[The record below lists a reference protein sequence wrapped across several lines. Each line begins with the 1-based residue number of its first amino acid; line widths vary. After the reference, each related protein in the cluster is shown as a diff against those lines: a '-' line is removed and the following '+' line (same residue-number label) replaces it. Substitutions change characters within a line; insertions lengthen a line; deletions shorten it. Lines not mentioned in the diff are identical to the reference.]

1 MTTSYEIE
9 QLAATIGEVVYLEV
23 AKWRL
28 YANDAHLHTK
38 LAEEI
43 APLIEEHKL
52 ERQQLVTVM
61 ANTPIT
67 LGSGKTVPLVDFVP
81 DRVITQLWEILIED
95 DR

>member
-1 MTTSYEIE
+1 MTTSEEIE

-28 YANDAHLHTK
+28 YANDAHLHVK

-43 APLIEEHKL
+43 APLIEAHKL
-52 ERQQLVTVM
+52 ERERI
-61 ANTPIT
+61 AAIFASTPIT
-67 LGSGKTVPLVDFVP
+67 LGSGKTVPLLDFVP
-81 DRVITQLWEILIED
+81 ERVITQLWEILIED